1 MKNWFST
8 LGDKYWFMLCLI
20 LIVLCLCIKIL
31 SRECN
36 NPRFYPFLNTQT
48 YDLIQL
54 EPFLFSPFLS
64 PKRGRGSYAK
74 IWGGATWPSSNQTT
88 IEYGSSFLY
97 VYYIYKYLCFV
108 RCGASLCLR
117 GVSHCAIDLHSN
129 EIMSYSDLN
138 DNLFGL
144 GVGLSFGG
152 VSPCEP

>member
-1 MKNWFST
+1 MQKFGEGQPDPVQIKPLSS
-8 LGDKYWFMLCLI
+8 M
-20 LIVLCLCIKIL
+20 VLV
-31 SRECN
+31 
-36 NPRFYPFLNTQT
+36 
-48 YDLIQL
+48 
-54 EPFLFSPFLS
+54 
-64 PKRGRGSYAK
+64 
-74 IWGGATWPSSNQTT
+74 
-88 IEYGSSFLY
+88 LY